1 MSLCPTPHINIEQIQ
16 QATNDMLPGLS
27 IFARDANLSHQVA
40 SIYQEGM
47 IIREKAFVDATY
59 RVQGMI
65 TSHRYVIL
73 SNHMK
78 NLTAYEQGTNW
89 GLCIAN
95 RDSHFKVLGTHHC
108 NGRTAIILLH
118 LLDDER
124 WKLFEKVHLSLEED
138 IRNKA
143 IYSFETKIQLPPIP
157 ELTTNDWLKRC
168 EFPLG
173 VDNNGEPWP
182 L

>member
-1 MSLCPTPHINIEQIQ
+1 MCNTVGA
-16 QATNDMLPGLS
+16 ATGEFFPPEAPG
-27 IFARDANLSHQVA
+27 FGR
-40 SIYQEGM
+40 
-47 IIREKAFVDATY
+47 T
-59 RVQGMI
+59 I
-65 TSHRYVIL
+65 TRQKWWS
-73 SNHMK
+73 
-78 NLTAYEQGTNW
+78 
-89 GLCIAN
+89 IAN
-95 RDSHFKVLGTHHC
+95 RDSHFNVLGCHC
-108 NGRTAIILLH
+108 FNQQTAIILLH
-118 LLDDER
+118 LPDDER

-138 IRNKA
+138 ILNRA

>member
-1 MSLCPTPHINIEQIQ
+1 MSLGATSQFNIEEIQ
-16 QATNDMLPGLS
+16 QAINDIFPGLS
-27 IFARDANLSHQVA
+27 IFARDSNLS
-40 SIYQEGM
+40 SKTENFYKKNT
-47 IIREKAFVDATY
+47 IIREKAFVDASY
-59 RVQGMI
+59 RVQGMV
-65 TSHRYVIL
+65 TTHRYMIL

-78 NLTAYEQGTNW
+78 DLSSYEHGTNW

-95 RDSHFKVLGTHHC
+95 RDSHFKVLGCHC
-108 NGRTAIILLH
+108 FNQRTAIILLH
-118 LLDDER
+118 LPDDDR

-138 IRNKA
+138 ILNRA
-143 IYSFETKIQLPPIP
+143 IYSFETKTQLPPIP